1 MEIPVVATLDLH
13 AHVTGEM
20 MQGADAFLAW
30 ETYPHRDSFETGE
43 RGAQLILDMI
53 QGTVRPTMAIAKVP
67 VLTGSVH
74 GNTEGKG
81 PFADIMRQAKSDESR
96 KEVLSTSAFH
106 VYPYLDL
113 PGLGSGGLV
122 VTDSDPELAERLARE
137 LAERYW
143 ARRFEMEA
151 EVFEPRE
158 AIRLGMAMKGGP
170 ILLVETAD
178 CCGGGAAGD
187 SVATLRCLMKEG
199 IEEPCLVPVVDPV
212 AARDCHHHVV
222 GDVLSLILGHGMDRR
237 WGNPI
242 EFKGELVGLSDGRFR
257 YSGGIWKEQL
267 GEMGPSAVLRSGSIR
282 VRVMSQP
289 TYDWADEQY
298 RSVGLSVKGA
308 KFVVVK
314 NPMNFR
320 VGYQDDAKAFFILET
335 PGPTPATLSG
345 VSYSGLK
352 RPYSPKDEVIPGLQP
367 IVINS
372 DRKEKGNPQ
381 RDPTHGQGQGRDG
394 SG

>member
-1 MEIPVVATLDLH
+1 
-13 AHVTGEM
+13 
-20 MQGADAFLAW
+20 
-30 ETYPHRDSFETGE
+30 
-43 RGAQLILDMI
+43 
-53 QGTVRPTMAIAKVP
+53 
-67 VLTGSVH
+67 
-74 GNTEGKG
+74 
-81 PFADIMRQAKSDESR
+81 
-96 KEVLSTSAFH
+96 
-106 VYPYLDL
+106 
-113 PGLGSGGLV
+113 
-122 VTDSDPELAERLARE
+122 
-137 LAERYW
+137 
-143 ARRFEMEA
+143 MEA

-320 VGYQDDAKAFFILET
+320 V
-335 PGPTPATLSG
+335 
-345 VSYSGLK
+345 SYSRLK

>member
-137 LAERYW
+137 LAER
-143 ARRFEMEA
+143 
-151 EVFEPRE
+151 
-158 AIRLGMAMKGGP
+158 
-170 ILLVETAD
+170 
-178 CCGGGAAGD
+178 
-187 SVATLRCLMKEG
+187 
-199 IEEPCLVPVVDPV
+199 
-212 AARDCHHHVV
+212 
-222 GDVLSLILGHGMDRR
+222 
-237 WGNPI
+237 
-242 EFKGELVGLSDGRFR
+242 
-257 YSGGIWKEQL
+257 
-267 GEMGPSAVLRSGSIR
+267 
-282 VRVMSQP
+282 
-289 TYDWADEQY
+289 
-298 RSVGLSVKGA
+298 
-308 KFVVVK
+308 
-314 NPMNFR
+314 
-320 VGYQDDAKAFFILET
+320 
-335 PGPTPATLSG
+335 
-345 VSYSGLK
+345 
-352 RPYSPKDEVIPGLQP
+352 
-367 IVINS
+367 
-372 DRKEKGNPQ
+372 
-381 RDPTHGQGQGRDG
+381 
-394 SG
+394 